1 MHAVVDAELT
11 LRRGEVLG
19 LAGESGSGKS
29 TLAYAITRLLR
40 PPGVI
45 TAGQARFG
53 SSVNLLTAGQRQL
66 RGLRWNEIAVVLQS
80 SMNALNPVL
89 SVGTQLSDVLRAHR
103 PEMTRAAR
111 RARSGELLEMVGIPA
126 DRLDNFPHELSG
138 GMRQRVMIATALAL
152 DPSVVILDEPTTAL
166 DVVTQREILEELMAL
181 RDRLGFAVLFI
192 SHDLSLLA
200 EIADSIAVMYAGR
213 LVERA
218 ARERDLPGAAAPVLP
233 RPAQLVPLAA
243 RAAAGD
249 GRHPGLP
256 SRPAQR
262 AGRVH
267 LPPALPLRL
276 RPVPP
281 RPAAAARPGRGHPG
295 RLLLAAGRHRGG
307 ARATGPAGALG
318 AVPDRRARADRR
330 PVMTVIPIDRAERSD
345 RAGRPVLEARGL
357 TKHFPVRRGARQA
370 VVHAVE
376 DVTLTLPDGGITA
389 VVGES
394 GSGKSTLARMLAQLI
409 KPTAGAVLL
418 DGEAAPARQRYA
430 RQVQLVLQDPFSSL
444 NPVHSV
450 RYHLARPLQIH
461 GVNGAG
467 NGPGNGQSLDSLVTD
482 LLTRVSLTPAEQFAA
497 KYPHELSGGQRQR
510 VAIARALAVRPR
522 VLLAD
527 EPVSMLDV
535 SIRLGVLNLLAGLRE
550 REGLTI
556 LYVTHDIA
564 SARYLADVIA
574 VMYAGQVIESG
585 PAARV
590 TDEPAHPYTQLLL
603 SAAPD
608 PDRTQPPSLAGR
620 GAPPNLIR
628 PPSGCRFHPR
638 CPHAMQVCAQ
648 DRPPAAEVALGHS
661 SACWLHAQGLT
672 PAQSRPLPGADR
684 NTGSE
689 PAGPDAGAKPGPVPG
704 EEKR

>member
-1 MHAVVDAELT
+1 
-11 LRRGEVLG
+11 
-19 LAGESGSGKS
+19 
-29 TLAYAITRLLR
+29 
-40 PPGVI
+40 
-45 TAGQARFG
+45 
-53 SSVNLLTAGQRQL
+53 
-66 RGLRWNEIAVVLQS
+66 
-80 SMNALNPVL
+80 
-89 SVGTQLSDVLRAHR
+89 
-103 PEMTRAAR
+103 
-111 RARSGELLEMVGIPA
+111 
-126 DRLDNFPHELSG
+126 
-138 GMRQRVMIATALAL
+138 
-152 DPSVVILDEPTTAL
+152 
-166 DVVTQREILEELMAL
+166 
-181 RDRLGFAVLFI
+181 
-192 SHDLSLLA
+192 
-200 EIADSIAVMYAGR
+200 
-213 LVERA
+213 
-218 ARERDLPGAAAPVLP
+218 
-233 RPAQLVPLAA
+233 
-243 RAAAGD
+243 
-249 GRHPGLP
+249 
-256 SRPAQR
+256 
-262 AGRVH
+262 
-267 LPPALPLRL
+267 
-276 RPVPP
+276 
-281 RPAAAARPGRGHPG
+281 
-295 RLLLAAGRHRGG
+295 
-307 ARATGPAGALG
+307 
-318 AVPDRRARADRR
+318 
-330 PVMTVIPIDRAERSD
+330 
-345 RAGRPVLEARGL
+345 
-357 TKHFPVRRGARQA
+357 
-370 VVHAVE
+370 
-376 DVTLTLPDGGITA
+376 
-389 VVGES
+389 
-394 GSGKSTLARMLAQLI
+394 MLAQLI

-418 DGEAAPARQRYA
+418 DGEAAPARRRYA

-461 GVNGAG
+461 GLNGTGPRNGSG
-467 NGPGNGQSLDSLVTD
+467 NGHSLDSLITE

-510 VAIARALAVRPR
+510 VAIARALAVQPR
-522 VLLAD
+522 ILLAD

-535 SIRLGVLNLLAGLRE
+535 SIRLGVLNLLADLRE

-661 SACWLHAQGLT
+661 SACWLHAKGLT

-684 NTGSE
+684 NTGGE
-689 PAGPDAGAKPGPVPG
+689 PAGPDAGSKPGPVPG